1 MLFDLL
7 NSALLIPLILFI
19 SLHIL
24 EFTNEKLPKSPTPSG
39 ISEKEISQLFIEHS
53 EDFLLLTNAE
63 MIVEFVSKSLINLL
77 EIQATIPVGKKINQ
91 VMDNFPSLPLMKTN
105 QKLVIPVISSKTKI
119 KHLVEF
125 QFKVIYS
132 VGGMIH
138 AIFAIGRDVTD
149 RETSLKKFKDTAFK
163 EKELNQLKSR
173 FVSMASH
180 EFRTPLATI
189 LSSALLIEMLL
200 QKDSEHVVKD
210 KILNHVKKIV
220 TQTNRLT
227 DITSDVLL
235 LERSIQQNINLKLK
249 KIQISNF
256 VKELVDTISQE
267 IFERRTLKYFAPEQ
281 DKTVQTDPS
290 LLIHILRN
298 LILNALKYSEG
309 AMDPEIHLFYRG
321 AYFEIMV
328 KDYGLG
334 IPKEDQEHIFG
345 SFYRAKNVG
354 NIKGT
359 GLGLNIV
366 KELTKK
372 LNGEIWFKSKLK
384 MGSEFYISFPFK

>member
-1 MLFDLL
+1 M
-7 NSALLIPLILFI
+7 
-19 SLHIL
+19 

-39 ISEKEISQLFIEHS
+39 ISEEEISQLFIEHS

-77 EIQATIPVGKKINQ
+77 EIQANIPVGKKINQ

-105 QKLVIPVISSKTKI
+105 QKLVIPVITSKTKI

-132 VGGMIH
+132 DGGMIH

-200 QKDSEHVVKD
+200 QKDSEHIVKD

-220 TQTNRLT
+220 AQTNRLT

-267 IFERRTLKYFAPEQ
+267 IFERRTLKFFAPEQ

-372 LNGEIWFKSKLK
+372 LNGEIWFKSKMK

>member
-1 MLFDLL
+1 ML
-7 NSALLIPLILFI
+7 PT
-19 SLHIL
+19 SLSIADQ
-24 EFTNEKLPKSPTPSG
+24 ESFKSPLPSG
-39 ISEKEISQLFIEHS
+39 FSEEDILQLFIDQS
-53 EDFLLLTNAE
+53 EDILVLTNSTME
-63 MIVEFVSKSLINLL
+63 IEYVSKSLERLF
-77 EIQATIPVGKKINQ
+77 EIPVENSKGKKINE
-91 VMDNFPSLPLMKTN
+91 VMENFPSLPLMKPD
-105 QKLVIPVISSKTKI
+105 QKMVIPLVTPKTKRKFLI
-119 KHLVEF
+119 EF
-125 QFKVIYS
+125 QFKPLYTPEGKIR
-132 VGGMIH
+132 
-138 AIFAIGRDVTD
+138 AIFAIGRNVTD

-189 LSSALLIEMLL
+189 LSSALLIDMLL
-200 QKDSEHVVKD
+200 KKDFGPDIKA
-210 KILNHVKKIV
+210 KINNHVEKIV
-220 TQTNRLT
+220 AQTNRLT
-227 DITSDVLL
+227 EITSDVLL
-235 LERSIQQNINLKLK
+235 LERSIQQEM
-249 KIQISNF
+249 KIQVKKVQISKF
-256 VKELVDTISQE
+256 VKDLVDTINQE
-267 IFERRTLKYFAPEQ
+267 NFERRIVRYFGPET
-281 DKTVQTDPS
+281 DKTVQSDPS

-309 AMDPEIHLFYRG
+309 ALEPEVHLQFQG
-321 AYFEIMV
+321 AYFEIMI

-372 LNGEIWFKSKLK
+372 LNGEIWFTSKLE
-384 MGSEFYISFPFK
+384 MGSEFYVSFPFK

>member
-1 MLFDLL
+1 MKNSDYSL
-7 NSALLIPLILFI
+7 NFPLNINNRIIETDFPHN
-19 SLHIL
+19 S
-24 EFTNEKLPKSPTPSG
+24 KLPSG
-39 ISEKEISQLFIEHS
+39 FSEEDILQLFIDEA
-53 EDFLLLTNAE
+53 EEILLLTNPSME
-63 MIVEFVSKSLINLL
+63 VEYVSESIERLL
-77 EIQATIPVGKKINQ
+77 EIKVSDLTGKKVND
-91 VMDNFPSLPLMKTN
+91 VLDHFPSLPLMKPN
-105 QKLVIPVISSKTKI
+105 QKMVIPVTTPLSKRKFLI
-119 KHLVEF
+119 EF
-125 QFKVIYS
+125 QFKPLFDNIGRVK
-132 VGGMIH
+132 

-149 RETSLKKFKDTAFK
+149 RENSLKKFKETAFK

-189 LSSALLIEMLL
+189 QSSAMLIEMLL
-200 QKDSEHVVKD
+200 NKSDGPDTKER
-210 KILNHVKKIV
+210 ILNHVGKILN
-220 TQTNRLT
+220 QTSRLT

-235 LERSIQQNINLKLK
+235 LEKSIQPDLKIQLK
-249 KIQISNF
+249 KIPIAQF
-256 VKELVDTISQE
+256 VNDLVKTINME
-267 IFERRTLKYFAPEQ
+267 NFERRIVKFFGPET
-281 DKTVQTDPS
+281 DKNILTDSS
-290 LLIHILRN
+290 LLVHILRN

-309 AMDPEIHLFYRG
+309 ALDPEVHIQFRG
-321 AYFEIMV
+321 SFTEIMV

-372 LNGEIWFKSKLK
+372 LNGEIWLNSKLGI
-384 MGSEFYISFPFK
+384 GSEFFISLPSK

>member
-1 MLFDLL
+1 ME
-7 NSALLIPLILFI
+7 I
-19 SLHIL
+19 
-24 EFTNEKLPKSPTPSG
+24 TNEKPRTLQLSSG
-39 ISEKEISQLFIEHS
+39 ITEEEISQLFIEHS
-53 EDFLLLTNAE
+53 EDFLLLTNSE
-63 MIVEFVSKSLINLL
+63 MVVEFISKSLIKLL
-77 EIQATIPVGKKINQ
+77 EIPESASIGKKINQ

-105 QKLVIPVISSKTKI
+105 QKLVIPLITSKTKV

-125 QFKVIYS
+125 QFKVILAER
-132 VGGMIH
+132 GRIN

-149 RETSLKKFKDTAFK
+149 RENSLKKFKDTAFK

-189 LSSALLIEMLL
+189 LSSALLIDMLL
-200 QKDSEHVVKD
+200 QNDFNQQIQD

-235 LERSIQQNINLKLK
+235 LERSIQQNINLKLR
-249 KIQISNF
+249 KIQISQY

-267 IFERRTLKYFAPEQ
+267 TFDRRTLKFFSPDQ
-281 DKTVQTDPS
+281 DRTVQTDPS
-290 LLIHILRN
+290 LLVHILRN

-309 AMDPEIHLFYRG
+309 AMDPEIHLYFRG

-372 LNGEIWFKSKLK
+372 LNGEIWFTSKIK
-384 MGSEFYISFPFK
+384 MGSEFHVSFPFK